1 EDLAKL
7 QKKCDVA
14 IRLREFR
21 SAFEALPLVNE
32 ASVEELIHQ
41 LVEKNGT
48 SSGEYIHSVR
58 FAVSGRSVGPSF
70 FGLLRVLGKKIVLA
84 RLDDFL
90 AGQGKV

>member
-32 ASVEELIHQ
+32 ASVEELIHK
-41 LVEKNGT
+41 LAEKNDVNG
-48 SSGEYIHSVR
+48 GEYIHSVR
-58 FAVSGRSVGPSF
+58 FAVSGRSVGPGF
-70 FGLLRVLGKKIVLA
+70 FGLLKVLGKKTVLA
-84 RLDDFL
+84 RLNNFL
-90 AGQGKV
+90 VGQGKV